1 MENNAI
7 DRTMYPELDII
18 LWDDH
23 ARFIPRQRAF
33 YIYEIRFHFIE
44 IDRLSDKEKQ
54 LIEDL
59 SNEFGQGVMLT
70 K

>member
-1 MENNAI
+1 MKHNAI

-33 YIYEIRFHFIE
+33 YIYETRFHFIE
-44 IDRLSDKEKQ
+44 IDRLSDQEAQ
-54 LIEDL
+54 LIDDL